1 LAINSED
8 KNKTSHFINFK
19 FGKTNYYKSK
29 KGKQEFTFF
38 APNLTMNLTY
48 LCYGMS
54 QIYDIK
60 QYLLGIFPTFGRTVF
75 YFR

>member
-1 LAINSED
+1 MFLATPWIW
-8 KNKTSHFINFK
+8 NK
-19 FGKTNYYKSK
+19 K

-54 QIYDIK
+54 QIYIK
-60 QYLLGIFPTFGRTVF
+60 YSNHNQTFPTFR
-75 YFR
+75 